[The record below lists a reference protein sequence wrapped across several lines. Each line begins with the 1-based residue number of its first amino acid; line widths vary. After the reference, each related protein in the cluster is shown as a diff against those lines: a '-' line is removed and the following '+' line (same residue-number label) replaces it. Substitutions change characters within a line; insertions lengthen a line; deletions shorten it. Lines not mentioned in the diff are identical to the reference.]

1 MRIALYQGK
10 SFISRLI
17 RWQTRSR
24 YSHAAFLL
32 DNGNVIEAW
41 TPCVREISPKSEIGN
56 PKEIRSPKSGTR
68 NSAPG
73 TCNSKPQNRKLSAL
87 SRQHT
92 PGTIVDIFSFVMRLS
107 KDENRMLEFLA
118 RRDVGTPYDYLSILR
133 FCTREKSSDR
143 RHRLF
148 CSEQVFARCEQIGR
162 PLLDRTAAWRV
173 PPDWIARSPRLELE
187 ETIVTG

>member
-41 TPCVREISPKSEIGN
+41 TPRVREISSSSKFQVPTSLAAL
-56 PKEIRSPKSGTR
+56 RTR
-68 NSAPG
+68 NS
-73 TCNSKPQNRKLSAL
+73 KLKARNLRAL
-87 SRQHT
+87 SEQHT
-92 PGTIVDIFSFVMRLS
+92 PGTTVDIFSFVMGLS

-173 PPDWIARSPRLELE
+173 PPDWIARSPQLELE
-187 ETIVTG
+187 ESIVTV